1 MKTNIILVSILTASM
16 ALVACEKQ
24 LDEHVYS
31 KLTPELA
38 FTSGENAQAATNEMY
53 ESLHSTFRTPYFY
66 INDMD
71 SDVGYRSG
79 KEFETLNDESIKTST
94 ENSSYWDGL
103 YKVVA
108 RANIVL
114 DNVPGMSEGKFH
126 DVSPKAQMIAEAHFM
141 RGFAYLLLTDAYYR
155 VPLVTDSKTDLWAPA
170 ECAPLDEIEEVIETD
185 LKAAYPDLPKTYEN
199 TEASRPTIGAA
210 RAYLARLYMRQAGR
224 ARLAGNASL
233 ATDKWTKAK
242 EQIDKVLAMEDDP
255 YKLLPNVADVYV
267 ANTEAGRYNK
277 EIVFAVRATDKVNNG
292 SWDLGL
298 SWTPWDCNYGWST
311 FSMPLELAWTFD
323 KADTRFA
330 DNMVFKTYTRYLR
343 TDKPKYK
350 NCIFFFPESIEKV
363 GLTIKEFQQNNP
375 TIKLESKSKE
385 NDATYTRKYEY
396 YQAGTYNYNT
406 PNNAILCR
414 FADIILCKAEI
425 ENELNGPA
433 AGLPYLNRIR
443 ERAFKSTEH
452 NYSAADFASKDAF
465 RSALCDERAWE
476 FHSEGYRRP
485 DLIRMGLWKD
495 RMDKYIATIKLK
507 SEWMEKNEKR
517 EAGYYKS
524 IYVAYPTD
532 LKAMDKRMY
541 MPIPHR
547 ELGASAALAEA
558 RDFDK

>member
-1 MKTNIILVSILTASM
+1 
-16 ALVACEKQ
+16 
-24 LDEHVYS
+24 
-31 KLTPELA
+31 
-38 FTSGENAQAATNEMY
+38 
-53 ESLHSTFRTPYFY
+53 
-66 INDMD
+66 
-71 SDVGYRSG
+71 
-79 KEFETLNDESIKTST
+79 
-94 ENSSYWDGL
+94 
-103 YKVVA
+103 
-108 RANIVL
+108 
-114 DNVPGMSEGKFH
+114 
-126 DVSPKAQMIAEAHFM
+126 
-141 RGFAYLLLTDAYYR
+141 
-155 VPLVTDSKTDLWAPA
+155 
-170 ECAPLDEIEEVIETD
+170 
-185 LKAAYPDLPKTYEN
+185 
-199 TEASRPTIGAA
+199 
-210 RAYLARLYMRQAGR
+210 
-224 ARLAGNASL
+224 
-233 ATDKWTKAK
+233 
-242 EQIDKVLAMEDDP
+242 MEDDP